1 MSDRK
6 YISLDDIFVLSQLGA
21 HAVVYGLGD
30 KVQKTLEFIQTECAD
45 NAGGFLMQ
53 SIHLFSSGKVK
64 EAIAFLEASPAL
76 SAEKNRDEALAF
88 HLLLLQ
94 ADGQTARIRQLGN
107 HYLATNAITS
117 ESAHYAVRTILQDVE
132 G

>member
-1 MSDRK
+1 
-6 YISLDDIFVLSQLGA
+6 
-21 HAVVYGLGD
+21 
-30 KVQKTLEFIQTECAD
+30 
-45 NAGGFLMQ
+45 MQ